1 MCNTNASLCIMLYI
15 VLPRET
21 LLFLY
26 PLHCFSNLTL
36 FFYLQIKAKA
46 KENCVFEEV
55 YAANHYTEFRSMIS
69 TGKHK
74 WGLGF
79 TKKGSGRKGRRVKPN
94 GRAGQ
99 FLERPLRL
107 VINLQDSS
115 KNNGSGIKGLQEH
128 IARLLKVYQDK
139 LWVRFI

>member
-1 MCNTNASLCIMLYI
+1 M
-15 VLPRET
+15 
-21 LLFLY
+21 
-26 PLHCFSNLTL
+26 
-36 FFYLQIKAKA
+36 QKKAQT
-46 KENCVFEEV
+46 KENCVFQEV
-55 YAANHYTEFRSMIS
+55 YASNHYTEFRSSIS
-69 TGKHK
+69 TGRHR

-79 TKKGSGRKGRRVKPN
+79 TKKGFGRKGRKVKPN

-115 KNNGSGIKGLQEH
+115 KNNGSGIKTLQEH

-139 LWVRFI
+139 L